1 LQRSANGVDPGILG
15 NEEIALRVIDER
27 LVPAQLMTPIWVGQN
42 GYYDLTITYVSPK
55 LAKFAH
61 FSGELS
67 RASR

>member
-1 LQRSANGVDPGILG
+1 MKKLPF
-15 NEEIALRVIDER
+15 RVIDER